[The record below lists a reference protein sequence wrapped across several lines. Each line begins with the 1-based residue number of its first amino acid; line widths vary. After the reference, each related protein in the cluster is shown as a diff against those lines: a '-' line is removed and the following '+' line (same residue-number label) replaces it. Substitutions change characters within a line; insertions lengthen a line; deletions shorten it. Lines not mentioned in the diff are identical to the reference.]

1 MATMRYDDAPM
12 VLASGFTWS
21 DGAGGTLRERDGREV
36 RHLLHLP
43 ATAAVYNG
51 LTRIFTCIYIYIL
64 SYTVITNYDIEMLII

>member
-51 LTRIFTCIYIYIL
+51 LTRIFTYINIFIYMRVVQKPMKGFI
-64 SYTVITNYDIEMLII
+64 

>member
-1 MATMRYDDAPM
+1 MRYDDAPM

-51 LTRIFTCIYIYIL
+51 LTRIYLFI
-64 SYTVITNYDIEMLII
+64 